1 MLRWCGS
8 WPASL
13 RTGQGHTRVVDSSPG
28 AVALLLVGVGVAT
41 KHMQHPRTAMREQRR
56 RGIDRGRAV
65 PGGARAATPEQHP
78 TSSARQATHKQ
89 RHPRGRRRRRLIS
102 GAINDARSAALD
114 QHRPRAACE
123 QLRSSGTR
131 TARKERRA
139 ASEKRRSKSAGTAD
153 LEARTGGNWGRTNA
167 GQREREPK
175 RTRGRSARGGGL
187 GATHFGKSA

>member
-1 MLRWCGS
+1 MSACRCRAHHHVDRRPGF
-8 WPASL
+8 P
-13 RTGQGHTRVVDSSPG
+13 RTSSPG
-28 AVALLLVGVGVAT
+28 EL
-41 KHMQHPRTAMREQRR
+41 QR
-56 RGIDRGRAV
+56 
-65 PGGARAATPEQHP
+65 PKCGARSAAPRQRHA
-78 TSSARQATHKQ
+78 SSDARMRRPSSGSGKHSTNGAREATHKQ